1 MIFRFKTLRN
11 SKGNH
16 TFPRE
21 ARSENFDF
29 PLQNLLNSG
38 GSPGCPAHPAIPRSA
53 LTLRFTRHR
62 SGGRGR
68 DELALLGTCAE
79 GSPGNDPP
87 GADPDRC
94 DSPRVAIR
102 SVPLRAAGAA
112 AGAGLRRW
120 GRARMTKSTFKAWL
134 RARGRAA
141 AGNEARGAGRGWG
154 AGQGGEA
161 CLLAVIPCRG
171 ERSEAPSPC
180 RGGEALPTYQR
191 GST

>member
-1 MIFRFKTLRN
+1 M
-11 SKGNH
+11 
-16 TFPRE
+16 
-21 ARSENFDF
+21 
-29 PLQNLLNSG
+29 
-38 GSPGCPAHPAIPRSA
+38 
-53 LTLRFTRHR
+53 
-62 SGGRGR
+62 
-68 DELALLGTCAE
+68 ALLGTCAE

-87 GADPDRC
+87 GADPDRY

-120 GRARMTKSTFKAWL
+120 GRARMTKSTFTAWL

-161 CLLAVIPCRG
+161 CLLACCNTLQGRAI
-171 ERSEAPSPC
+171 
-180 RGGEALPTYQR
+180 R
-191 GST
+191 GSFTLPGGRSPANLPEGEHLKREKGS